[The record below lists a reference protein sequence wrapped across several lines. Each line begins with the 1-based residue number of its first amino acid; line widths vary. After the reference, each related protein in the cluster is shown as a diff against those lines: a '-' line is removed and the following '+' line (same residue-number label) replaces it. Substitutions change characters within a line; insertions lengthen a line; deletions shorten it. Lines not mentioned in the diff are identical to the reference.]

1 MSAWSLT
8 INSINKT
15 LAEWRVSGVNLR
27 RANLAGDSLTFSA
40 PRAGFD
46 APLCSYGTTILLL
59 DADGVQ
65 WFVGTSQTIPD
76 SADPASQTQSYLAVS
91 PWRWLAENVFQ
102 QPWYNATIYTSHI
115 LTTYNAGVTIKA
127 VLDYAIAQG
136 AALTYVAADL
146 TALTVWPPSNEFTEK
161 TCAQVILEQLQYAP
175 DVVVWMEYADG
186 SGNYATPR
194 LRFTPRGSASAVSLR
209 MADHDD
215 DTMEKVAAVQLTAR
229 EDLQIPSVKLNFETI
244 EDIDGVQYLIPSV
257 DIAPSGATGRED
269 GAFNATLTIQ
279 GRTVQ
284 NVFGEI
290 ECETIDTT
298 SVAWWQKH
306 IPTLNSSLV
315 DILGGPDGVTREDRD
330 GVTLPVV
337 YLRELLPGLGTIAPW
352 MLDSVGNPL
361 LWQTEIIKATFF
373 IETYDIDELGVPGT
387 TPVRTEAREFS
398 IEIVTT
404 TAPAGVSSYSAVASI
419 DSGDSAPVGLAQFLY
434 DAMSELHYDG
444 AIQLQ
449 QAECD
454 GIVSVGDV
462 VNLYGARTAHQTMR
476 ALVQDVSFNI
486 DAGVTQIQVGPPKHL
501 GLSDLLALLQR
512 FRTRRRW
519 TNPDTQDTG
528 EVGAGNGD
536 LELSKA
542 SGNTNSI
549 PGASSPSLF
558 VVKQGANKIT
568 LDGDLAKVTLTDN
581 VNTITFDAINGQVL
595 MSSITPGV
603 GSVAIALAGTAGKA
617 VSLRQVP
624 VCQNGVTKSII
635 LLGSPIF

>member
-1 MSAWSLT
+1 MWSLT
-8 INSINKT
+8 INGTTQT
-15 LAEWRVSGVNLR
+15 LAEWRVQGVNLR
-27 RANLAGDSLTFSA
+27 RLNLAGDSLTFSA

-46 APLCSYGTTILLL
+46 DPICSYGDTIILL
-59 DADGVQ
+59 DADGVR
-65 WFVGTSQTIPD
+65 WFAGTSQTIPD
-76 SADPASQTQSYLAVS
+76 SADPSSQFQTYLAVS

-102 QPWYNATIYTSHI
+102 QPWYNGTIYTSHI
-115 LTTYNAGVTIKA
+115 LTVYNIGVTIKA

-136 AALTYVAADL
+136 APLTYLAADL
-146 TALTVWPPSNEFTEK
+146 TALTVWPPTNEFTEK
-161 TCAQVILEQLQYAP
+161 TCSQVILEALQFAP
-175 DVVVWMEYADG
+175 DVCVWF
-186 SGNYATPR
+186 NYTTATPT
-194 LRFTPRGSASAVSLR
+194 LRFVRRASLTAVSLR

-215 DTMEKVAAVQLTAR
+215 DTMEKVSGLQITAR
-229 EDLQIPSVKLNFETI
+229 PDLQVPSVKLNFETI
-244 EDIDGVQYLIPSV
+244 EEVDGEQFLIPSV
-257 DIAPSGATGRED
+257 DISPGSATGRED

-284 NVFGEI
+284 NVFGEL
-290 ECETIDTT
+290 ECETIDTA

-315 DILGGPDGVTREDRD
+315 DIFSGPTGVTRSDRD
-330 GVTLPVV
+330 GVLLPTV
-337 YLRELLPGLGTIAPW
+337 YLRELLPGLGAIAPW
-352 MLDSVGNPL
+352 MLDTNGDPL
-361 LWQTEIIKATFF
+361 EWQTEIIKATFF
-373 IETYDIDELGVPGT
+373 IETYDIDELGVPGS

-404 TAPAGVSSYSAVASI
+404 NAPAGVSSYSAVASI
-419 DSGDSAPVGLAQFLY
+419 DSGDSAPVGLAAFLY
-434 DAMSELHYDG
+434 NAMSELHYDG
-444 AIQLQ
+444 SFALAQN
-449 QAECD
+449 ECD
-454 GIVSVGDV
+454 GTVNLGNT

-476 ALVQDVSFNI
+476 ALVQEVAFNI
-486 DAGVTQIQVGPPKHL
+486 DAGTTQIQVGPPRHL
-501 GLSDLLALLQR
+501 GLTDLLALLQR
-512 FRTRRRW
+512 FRVRRRW

-536 LELSKA
+536 LELAKA
-542 SGNTNSI
+542 TGNTNSI

-558 VVKQGANKIT
+558 VVKSGTNKIT
-568 LDGDLAKVTLTDN
+568 IDGDLAKVTLTDN